1 MTLSDT
7 TTDTV
12 SLTTAT
18 SVSAADLAESA
29 PPRADRR
36 EPAGTAGGQRIDSRR
51 DSAHL
56 TYTVTGQGVGAVAS
70 TLRAGRHEFAVDE
83 PAALAGDDLAASPVE
98 VALGALISC
107 QV

>member
-12 SLTTAT
+12 SLSTST
-18 SVSAADLAESA
+18 SVPAADLDDSA
-29 PPRADRR
+29 AARADRLDA
-36 EPAGTAGGQRIDSRR
+36 AGTAWGERIDARR

-83 PAALAGDDLAASPVE
+83 
-98 VALGALISC
+98 
-107 QV
+107 